1 MRNLASSERHYAEF
15 YRLYTRD
22 FRQDI
27 VIYREFAAKFK
38 GPVLEIGCRA
48 GRVSGALAEAGYDV
62 VGIDTSRPM
71 LETAARQLRAWPDRA
86 RVADFDLRGQP
97 MPQRFPVVL
106 VPLFSFNDLIDVE
119 EQRLFLRHARRSMC
133 EPGVLILD
141 LFCPLS
147 MARPDEAQDWRRI
160 ERVAEGHAIE
170 VRDRREMLT
179 PLLERRTQVF
189 RIEGGVSGE
198 HVMHRRYITPQHAAN
213 LLEEAGYGSVRWVQ
227 DYDLTTARTV
237 EADDRPSGPF
247 LMIGEL

>member
-1 MRNLASSERHYAEF
+1 ML
-15 YRLYTRD
+15 L
-22 FRQDI
+22 
-27 VIYREFAAKFK
+27 
-38 GPVLEIGCRA
+38 
-48 GRVSGALAEAGYDV
+48 V
-62 VGIDTSRPM
+62 VGDT
-71 LETAARQLRAWPDRA
+71 
-86 RVADFDLRGQP
+86 
-97 MPQRFPVVL
+97 
-106 VPLFSFNDLIDVE
+106 
-119 EQRLFLRHARRSMC
+119 
-133 EPGVLILD
+133 
-141 LFCPLS
+141 
-147 MARPDEAQDWRRI
+147 WRRDTWDGYGGSAVMPAL